1 MGIDPIWVFLLL
13 KGVTMKLK
21 TSLFSIVILSAIF
34 LSAFGSPGAPQT
46 SVKYQETVVP
56 PDITVVP
63 PTVIVEVTPGVV
75 PVTGGDTP
83 TNMWTLVLFGLL
95 GLLGIAFLV
104 ALFSPRTTHEHVD
117 RVPPHDHD
125 V

>member
-1 MGIDPIWVFLLL
+1 
-13 KGVTMKLK
+13 MKLK
-21 TSLFSIVILSAIF
+21 IILFAIVILSAVF
-34 LSAFGSPGAPQT
+34 LSAFGSPGTPQT
-46 SVKYQETVVP
+46 AVRYQETVVP

-63 PTVIVEVTPGVV
+63 PTVIVETTPVV
-75 PVTGGDTP
+75 IPVTGGDAP
-83 TNMWTLVLFGLL
+83 TNLWTLVLFGLL